1 MNRKI
6 ALGAVAALLLGAGFA
21 GCASN
26 DDTTTPPA
34 TVAPA
39 PVAPAPVAP
48 APAEPAPAP
57 APAPAPKPEDT
68 ATVSQKNALR
78 KAESY
83 ISTMPF
89 SKSGLIKQ
97 LQFEKYS
104 AADSAWAV
112 DHLTVDWNEQ
122 AVLKAKSYLDTMPF
136 SRDGLI
142 SQLKFEGFTQ
152 AEAVAGVN
160 GAGL

>member
-26 DDTTTPPA
+26 DTPAPAPTTAPAVPAQEYTP
-34 TVAPA
+34 APA
-39 PVAPAPVAP
+39 PV
-48 APAEPAPAP
+48 AP

-68 ATVSQKNALR
+68 ATASQKNALR
-78 KAESY
+78 KAENY

-152 AEAVAGVN
+152 AEAEAGVT